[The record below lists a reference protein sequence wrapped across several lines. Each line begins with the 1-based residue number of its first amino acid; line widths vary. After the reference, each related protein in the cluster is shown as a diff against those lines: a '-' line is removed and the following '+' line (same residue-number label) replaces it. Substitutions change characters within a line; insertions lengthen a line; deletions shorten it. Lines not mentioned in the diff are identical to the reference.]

1 MSLSKDT
8 DFVTKHSNGIIRK
21 VRHSGNGVFLRAL
34 PLLSHFAI
42 FFSNVPP
49 PVSFTEMWQTLAQNR
64 GNAFVYTAAEEYH
77 TISKKGEKAKN
88 YSFNCTYV
96 CI

>member
-64 GNAFVYTAAEEYH
+64 GNAFVYTAAQEYH
-77 TISKKGEKAKN
+77 IISKKGEKVKN
-88 YSFNCTYV
+88 YTFNCTYV